1 MTNVNNYPICP
12 DVCFIAEGYK
22 GTKEVVNTYLGV
34 DRHIS
39 IDPTCTLKARFDSD
53 VEVDNFLSWWTDETK
68 EGYKNFIVTTKLFA
82 VEAEYVVRQ
91 ITPIVHLDNKV
102 KTLSFS
108 VEILERT
115 DLISNMAPTAIPMK
129 IYLAEGSKDN
139 FVILKGH
146 DLEGD
151 MLSFS
156 VTLPPAHGTLTGVA
170 PNLLY
175 TPTQNFKGTDCFNFI
190 VKDRYH
196 ESTYATVEIDVGVEA
211 HASAEFRYV
220 VHKDGIVVGNNYHY
234 RLGSDPLLYKTIRGH
249 GGTIKPAILNG
260 NYGEITIWS
269 DDHTVESGDVQSV
282 SVVNWGERVNYT
294 ELMMGETGSFDVSQA
309 MGSCKGEIF
318 TRMFKDSDILVPH
331 FDTANGIYFD
341 GMFEN
346 HKSITIPSFDT
357 VRGVYYNQMYKN
369 CKALNYGYMHTSNG
383 RYFQEMFLGSDYIC
397 IPDLHTTYAINTSSM
412 FGNNQNMR
420 HPDASEQ
427 QALMNKGYYA
437 APSGGCGVRD
447 LIIKPVA
454 GSETLCDITALG
466 GTCTSSSSYEA
477 QSQGAIGSLK
487 YMWTTSTAG
496 ASIDNMTAQT
506 IKVSVTT
513 GAEPFTVSLKC
524 KVTDKGTGKHI
535 TSGVVLFTTSN
546 NRPTYPIID
555 LAGAYKVIDLATVI
569 GNEVPAS
576 YTGDVVVK
584 NSRVQ
589 PSLKTGDLSKYSK
602 VLLENTGKFQG
613 LRNSG
618 FGIYDFMNGIT
629 ATSAITIDN
638 RGSIQGAGGFGGKGG
653 RGLDDQYVEKT
664 ELVRYNE
671 PKCIGAEG
679 TFSWTFHCARIK
691 DYFGANDHKFV
702 WIWDTRRVETRGE
715 HPNDIHIS
723 GLIGEYRFD
732 THQTMIQC
740 NGRQVELYGI
750 KQIIGVIKPR
760 RGGAGGLGG
769 LGEGFNHYKT
779 YGDIGSPSEPRGGN
793 SGYRGGLGGDFGV
806 RGGTGLAGGAT
817 GYDAGKAVKGTSNI
831 TWIAKGNLTGDEV

>member
-34 DRHIS
+34 DRHVS

-115 DLISNMAPTAIPMK
+115 DLISNIAPTAIPMK

-175 TPTQNFKGTDCFNFI
+175 TPTQNFKGTDCFNF
-190 VKDRYH
+190 VVRDRYH
-196 ESTYATVEIDVGVEA
+196 ESALATVEIDVGIEA

-282 SVVNWGERVNYT
+282 SVVNWGDRVDYT
-294 ELMMGETGSFDVSQA
+294 QLMMGETGSLDVTQA
-309 MGSCKGEIF
+309 LGVCRGTIF
-318 TRMFKDSDILVPH
+318 TEMFKDSDMLVPH
-331 FDTANGIYFD
+331 FNTDNGLYFD

-346 HKSITIPSFDT
+346 HKSTTIPWLDT
-357 VRGVYYNQMYKN
+357 AKGTHMNRMFKN
-369 CKALNYGYMHTSNG
+369 CEAINYGGANTRSAVYM
-383 RYFQEMFLGSDYIC
+383 QEMYYGSHFKCLPYVD
-397 IPDLHTTYAINTSSM
+397 TRGNVINKSQL
-412 FGNNQNMR
+412 FGNNPNAT
-420 HPDASEQ
+420 HPDTAEQ
-427 QALMNKGYYA
+427 SKLMNTKYFFQTT
-437 APSGGCGVRD
+437 GGCGVSD
-447 LIIKPVA
+447 LQIKPA
-454 GSETLCDITALG
+454 GSVVTCDIATIG
-466 GTCTSSSSYEA
+466 GTCTSSSKYTA
-477 QSQGAIGSLK
+477 VTQGAIGVVTYL
-487 YMWTTSTAG
+487 WSTQTVG
-496 ASIDNMTAQT
+496 VVIDNTTAKT

-513 GAEPFTVSLKC
+513 GGEAKTISLAC
-524 KVTDKGTGKHI
+524 TVTDGGTHK
-535 TSGVVLFTTSN
+535 TLSSGIKLFTNTHN
-546 NRPTYPIID
+546 LDKYPIID
-555 LAGAYKVIDLATVI
+555 LAGSYKVIDLAAVI
-569 GNEVPAS
+569 ASKVPAS
-576 YTGDVVVK
+576 YKGDIVVK

-589 PSLKTGDLSKYSK
+589 PSLKTGNLSKYSK

-613 LRNSG
+613 LQNAG
-618 FGIYDFMNGIT
+618 WGVFDFMNGLN
-629 ATSAITIDN
+629 ATSAISIDN

-653 RGLDDQYVEKT
+653 RGANDQYVEKT
-664 ELVRYNE
+664 ELIRYNE

-679 TFSWTFHCARIK
+679 TFTWTFHCARIK
-691 DYFGANDHKFV
+691 NYFGANDHKFI

-715 HPNDIHIS
+715 HPGDIHIS

-740 NGRQVELYGI
+740 NGRQVELYRI
-750 KQIIGVIKPR
+750 KQIIGVIKSR
-760 RGGAGGLGG
+760 KGGAGGMGG
-769 LGEGFNHYKT
+769 MGRGFNKPAT
-779 YGDIGSPSEPRGGN
+779 KGKIGSPSEPKGGNFGWRGGT
-793 SGYRGGLGGDFGV
+793 GGDFGG
-806 RGGTGLAGGAT
+806 RGHTGWGGGAT
-817 GYDAGKAVKGTSNI
+817 GYEAGKAVKGKSNI
-831 TWIAKGNLTGDEV
+831 TWIAKGNLTGGEV